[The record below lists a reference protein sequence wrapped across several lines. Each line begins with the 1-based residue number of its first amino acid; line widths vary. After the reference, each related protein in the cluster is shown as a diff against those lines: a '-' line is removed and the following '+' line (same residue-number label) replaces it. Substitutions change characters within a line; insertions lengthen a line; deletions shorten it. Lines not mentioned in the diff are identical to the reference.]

1 MSTTKLAK
9 LTFKHIAEM
18 DIARSIA
25 IVPIG
30 SMEQHGPHLPIG
42 MDTAVAQALA
52 EAALKELA
60 GKVGHIL
67 LPVIPI
73 GQSPE
78 HMDYPGTISFSA
90 ETFLGVLKDICASL
104 AHHGFKKILFV
115 NGHGG
120 NISMLGAV
128 SFDVRLEY
136 DVHVF
141 MFNVWSILP
150 PVAEEIINRQG
161 NKTDLHGGELE
172 TSMVMHLD
180 PTLVHME
187 WAVDEENPKFA
198 HGKLIN
204 LTGPVTMN
212 WSSLHDIAPS
222 GISGQASFGTP
233 EKGEVIVSY
242 LTNILS
248 QTIEEIDSNW

>member
-1 MSTTKLAK
+1 MSTTKLAN
-9 LTFKHIAEM
+9 LTFKHIADM
-18 DIARSIA
+18 DLARSIA

-30 SMEQHGPHLPIG
+30 SLEQHGPHLPIG
-42 MDTAVAQALA
+42 MDNAVAEALT
-52 EAALKELA
+52 EAALKELN
-60 GKVGHIL
+60 GKVGHVL

-90 ETFLGVLKDICASL
+90 ETLLGVLKDICASL
-104 AHHGFKKILFV
+104 ARHGFKKILFV
-115 NGHGG
+115 NGHG
-120 NISMLGAV
+120 
-128 SFDVRLEY
+128 SFDVRLEH

-161 NKTDLHGGELE
+161 TKTDLHGGELE

-187 WAVDEENPKFA
+187 WAVDEENPKFT

-233 EKGEVIVSY
+233 EKGEALVSY
-242 LTNILS
+242 LTNVLS
-248 QTIEEIDSNW
+248 QTIEEIDINW